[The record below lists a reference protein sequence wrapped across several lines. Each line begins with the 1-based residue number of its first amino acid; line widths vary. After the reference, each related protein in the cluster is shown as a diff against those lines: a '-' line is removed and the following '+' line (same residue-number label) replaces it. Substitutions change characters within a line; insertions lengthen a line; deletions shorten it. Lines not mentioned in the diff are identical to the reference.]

1 MNIYE
6 ITGQFLKLQQML
18 ENGEIDQETFND
30 TLESLDFDLKEK
42 ADNYAKIMKN
52 IKKDVDGLKDEEVR
66 LKSKRTALE
75 NKIQSLKT
83 NLENSM
89 IAVDE
94 KKFKTDL
101 FSFGIQKSPA
111 SLDIVYIDKIPKKYF
126 SEQAPK
132 LDRILLLADVK
143 KGLEIEGVGI
153 KQSESLRI
161 R

>member
-1 MNIYE
+1 
-6 ITGQFLKLQQML
+6 ML
-18 ENGEIDQETFND
+18 ENGEINQETFND

-52 IKKDVDGLKDEEVR
+52 ITKDIEGYKAEETR
-66 LKSKRTALE
+66 LKSKRTTLE
-75 NKIQSLKT
+75 NNLTLLKT

-89 IAVDE
+89 IAIDE

-101 FSFGIQKSPA
+101 FSFGIQKNPA
-111 SLDIVYIDKIPKKYF
+111 SLSIAYEDKIPKDYF
-126 SEQAPK
+126 AEQAPK
-132 LDRILLLADVK
+132 LDRKLLLADVK
-143 KGLEIEGVGI
+143 KGLEIEGVWI